1 MSRKVLQKN
10 FCVVPWTGFE
20 LEPNG
25 DVKNCI
31 MSTEVIGNI
40 ATTPIKDII
49 EKNTQLRQ
57 QMLDGDYPDNCT
69 GCYKQEQGR
78 QKDFSSISSRL
89 YYAKALAPKVP
100 STLFDSAKN
109 FKLKH
114 VDLRWSNKCNQAC
127 VYCGPKYSSKW
138 AQELGEKTPNNRS
151 AKDSF
156 KEYIY
161 DNIEDLENVYLAG
174 GEPMLMKQNKEFLEL
189 LHKRNPGATLRVN
202 TNLSTTNTG
211 VFDLICQFQNVHW
224 TVSVESMQ
232 EEYNYIRHHGNWDD
246 FLKNLKT
253 IKALPHKIT
262 FNMLYFALNY
272 MSIFDCV
279 KYFQSIGFH
288 NNSFVIG
295 PLTLPDSL
303 CVLNLPSHMLEKSI
317 KKFKTELES
326 KPGHLLQN
334 SLENCLSYLTNEK
347 FHANIKSTLD
357 RLQEMDKRRNIDS
370 TKIFKTFYR
379 EVNQ

>member
-1 MSRKVLQKN
+1 
-10 FCVVPWTGFE
+10 
-20 LEPNG
+20 
-25 DVKNCI
+25 
-31 MSTEVIGNI
+31 
-40 ATTPIKDII
+40 
-49 EKNTQLRQ
+49 
-57 QMLDGDYPDNCT
+57 
-69 GCYKQEQGR
+69 
-78 QKDFSSISSRL
+78 
-89 YYAKALAPKVP
+89 
-100 STLFDSAKN
+100 
-109 FKLKH
+109 
-114 VDLRWSNKCNQAC
+114 
-127 VYCGPKYSSKW
+127 
-138 AQELGEKTPNNRS
+138 
-151 AKDSF
+151 
-156 KEYIY
+156 
-161 DNIEDLENVYLAG
+161 
-174 GEPMLMKQNKEFLEL
+174 
-189 LHKRNPGATLRVN
+189 
-202 TNLSTTNTG
+202 
-211 VFDLICQFQNVHW
+211 
-224 TVSVESMQ
+224 
-232 EEYNYIRHHGNWDD
+232 
-246 FLKNLKT
+246 
-253 IKALPHKIT
+253 
-262 FNMLYFALNY
+262 MLYFALNY